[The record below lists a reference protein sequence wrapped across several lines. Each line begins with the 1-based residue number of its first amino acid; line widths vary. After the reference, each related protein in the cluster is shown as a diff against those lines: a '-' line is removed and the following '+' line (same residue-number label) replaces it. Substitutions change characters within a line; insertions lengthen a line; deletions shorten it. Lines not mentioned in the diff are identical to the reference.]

1 VTEGALLRVERAS
14 VQYGAVRA
22 VDELSI
28 HVDEGSIVT
37 LVGPNGAGKT
47 SLIGAIC
54 GFAPLT
60 SGKVW
65 FDGAEIGGLPVH
77 EIARR
82 GIALVPERREL
93 FPEMNVVDNLLTAAI
108 YTRSR
113 PNRGRLLEEVYGL
126 FPVLRERAGQ
136 SAGSLSGGQQQILAI
151 GRALMAEPRL
161 MILDEPSLGLA
172 PLLVRDMFKIVRGLR
187 ERGLTVLLVEQNVRQ
202 SLRIAD
208 RAYVLEGGRVY
219 LEGLGHEVAQNS
231 HVRKAYLGV
240 V

>member
-1 VTEGALLRVERAS
+1 MTEGALLRVEGVS

-22 VDELSI
+22 VDDLSI
-28 HVDEGSIVT
+28 HLDEGSTVT

-54 GFAPLT
+54 GFAPKA
-60 SGKVW
+60 SGRVW
-65 FDGAEIGGLPVH
+65 FEGAEIGNLPVH

-82 GIALVPERREL
+82 GLALVPERREL

-113 PNRGRLLEEVYGL
+113 PHRERLLGEVYGR
-126 FPVLRERAGQ
+126 FPVLAERAKQ

-151 GRALMAEPRL
+151 GRAMMAEPKL

-172 PLLVRDMFKIVRGLR
+172 PILVREMFTIVRGLR
-187 ERGLTVLLVEQNVRQ
+187 QQGLTVLLVEQNVRQ

-208 RAYVLEGGRVY
+208 RAYVLEGGRVF
-219 LEGLGHEVAQNS
+219 LEGPGSEVAQNP

>member
-1 VTEGALLRVERAS
+1 MTDGPLLQVEHVS
-14 VQYGAVRA
+14 VAYGAVQA
-22 VDELSI
+22 VTDLSI
-28 HVDEGSIVT
+28 HIDTGSTVT

-54 GFAPLT
+54 GFAPRT
-60 SGKVW
+60 SGRVL
-65 FDGAEIGGLPVH
+65 FDGAEIQGLTVH
-77 EIARR
+77 EIARL
-82 GIALVPERREL
+82 GITLVPERREL
-93 FPEMNVVDNLLTAAI
+93 FPEMNVVDNLITATI

-113 PNRGRLLEEVYGL
+113 PNRDRLLKEVIAY
-126 FPVLRERAGQ
+126 FPVLGERAKQ
-136 SAGSLSGGQQQILAI
+136 TAASLSGGQQQILAI
-151 GRALMAEPRL
+151 ARGLMAEPRL

-172 PLLVRDMFKIVRGLR
+172 PLLVREMFQIVRDLR

-208 RAYVLEGGRVY
+208 RAYVIEGGRVF
-219 LEGLGHEVAQNS
+219 LEGPGQEVAQNA